1 MSHTP
6 ASTSDNDFA
15 SGGAEAIAT
24 ARELISETIQ
34 ILESGNIQSDVEILL
49 KVLFITNTLI
59 DEFQNTG
66 HTKYLDI
73 AIEGISHI
81 VHLMPETLSDMTGV
95 ILALLGPTFLTRFEQ
110 LAKIEDLKQTV
121 DCLIRARSLGEEM
134 SEDVELRLNAIGFAY
149 TNQFDIS
156 NDPTDLDIAV
166 IAFSGLVT
174 LASDDQDGM
183 REHLNNLG
191 QSYQTRFQQRGDM
204 DDINHSIAA
213 YTKAKSITPEAH
225 NSFPVILK
233 GLSTSYLIRLE
244 RTGNPSDVS
253 SAISHCEHAVKL
265 TPQDHPDLSNRLCI
279 LGDAWASKFQH
290 FGDVEALNQAIN
302 YQEESLSIP
311 RSQDAPSLVILNN
324 LGNKYKLRFRR
335 LGNTDDLDRAIKY
348 YNQTVLESMEN
359 DALLPFRLANLASAY
374 CARSSYTHTGADI
387 QTSVH
392 LIKQALSIANKNHKD
407 WPSLLSNA
415 GTTYKD
421 LFEETGN
428 IHDIDT
434 SIEHLSEAIS
444 SAPQD
449 HYELPMWLS
458 NIGGSYQHRFEY
470 LKHTQDIDKA
480 VEFHSRAVSLTPK
493 GHPELPLRLHNLG
506 ASYQVRF
513 NHTGQTN
520 DLNDAICFK
529 LQASELVQP
538 DHSDRSAFLANLG
551 TSYISRFG
559 ISNDLNDLELATKY
573 GSEALELTPDNHVL
587 KMVQYN
593 NLGNA
598 YTTRFEELEDIASLE
613 KSIELKKEAVSR
625 APPDHVYLP
634 VFLLNLGTS
643 QQRLFEK
650 TGNKSFLDSSLDI
663 FSRTAQHPTGHP
675 FIRFG
680 AALKWARLSLMH
692 KASADLGAYDIAIS
706 LVPELVWLGASISQ
720 RFENV
725 RDLEDIA
732 AEAAAA
738 AIKMQKYEMALEWL
752 EAGRSIVRNQMLQLR
767 TPLDTLSATHPDL
780 AEELHTIS
788 KRLYSASLLNLSE
801 SSSKLVDIERSAQ
814 QQHQLAKR
822 YKDIIT
828 LIRQK
833 PGFES
838 FLIAKKASE
847 LIQCVVHGP
856 LVVVNVHKSRC
867 DALII
872 IPGCHTIKHVAL
884 VDFSLEKATEIR
896 LRLEGLLSYFGI
908 RQRSAS
914 RRPDLSFQ
922 EEQAQASRHDA
933 QSAMSTLWHTMTKC
947 VLASLGYDLPPEG
960 TLPHITWCTTGVL
973 SQLPIHASGDYNNP
987 DTRLYNYA
995 ISSYVAT
1002 IGSINPKTSSNNE
1015 TKLLAIC
1022 QADTPG
1028 QSSLPGTIEEL
1039 SSIRECI
1046 QKPLE
1051 LTEIQGLDVTAQ
1063 VVLDA
1068 MDKHDWVH
1076 LACHAEQNV
1085 HEPAESGFFLHGG
1098 LLTLSAIIG
1107 RSFKSK
1113 GLAFLSACQTAKG
1126 DRNMP
1131 DEMIHLASGLQMAG
1145 YANVIATLWSVMDD
1159 DAPVIAMHVY
1169 KLLLRDGRMKG
1180 ELTAEALHLAVGE
1193 LRELVGETAFER
1205 WAPFVHI
1212 GS

>member
-73 AIEGISHI
+73 AIEGVSHI

-174 LASDDQDGM
+174 LTSDDQDGM
-183 REHLNNLG
+183 REYLNNLG

-225 NSFPVILK
+225 NSFPVILN

-434 SIEHLSEAIS
+434 SIQHLSEAIS
-444 SAPQD
+444 GAPQD

-493 GHPELPLRLHNLG
+493 GYPELPLRLHNLG

-643 QQRLFEK
+643 QQRFFEK
-650 TGNKSFLDSSLDI
+650 TGDKSFLDSSLDI

-692 KASADLGAYDIAIS
+692 KASADLEAYVSANALNI
-706 LVPELVWLGASISQ
+706 
-720 RFENV
+720 

-738 AIKMQKYEMALEWL
+738 AIKVQKYEMALEWL

-780 AEELHTIS
+780 ADELHTIS
-788 KRLYSASLLNLSE
+788 KKLYSAGLLNLSE

-822 YKDIIT
+822 YKDIIA

-833 PGFES
+833 SGFE
-838 FLIAKKASE
+838 
-847 LIQCVVHGP
+847 
-856 LVVVNVHKSRC
+856 
-867 DALII
+867 
-872 IPGCHTIKHVAL
+872 
-884 VDFSLEKATEIR
+884 
-896 LRLEGLLSYFGI
+896 
-908 RQRSAS
+908 QRSAS

-922 EEQAQASRHDA
+922 EEQAQDNRHDA

-947 VLASLGYDLPPEG
+947 VLASLGYGLPPEG
-960 TLPHITWCTTGVL
+960 ALPHITWCTTGVL

-1028 QSSLPGTIEEL
+1028 QSNLPGTIEEL

-1051 LTEIQGLDVTAQ
+1051 LTEIQGPDVTAQ

-1085 HEPAESGFFLHGG
+1085 HEPAESGFFFHGG

-1107 RSFKSK
+1107 KSFKSK
-1113 GLAFLSACQTAKG
+1113 GLAFLSACQTAK
-1126 DRNMP
+1126 
-1131 DEMIHLASGLQMAG
+1131 G